1 MTMNP
6 EAKPDSARGVNEGLQ
21 NNPNSSVP
29 EHRIGE
35 VRDFGEMK
43 SYLPDDLKES
53 TLNILDEYF
62 KATLLIEEEKK
73 VKAKKKFDGLKKR
86 KPGNYKNFDEFEDKN
101 KELLSRIQMAVLG
114 YSRQN
119 HITPLQQRSVKYK

>member
-1 MTMNP
+1 MNP
-6 EAKPDSARGVNEGLQ
+6 EAKPDAARGVNEGSH
-21 NNPNSSVP
+21 NNPNLAVP

-43 SYLPDDLKES
+43 SYLPDDLKEG

-62 KATLLIEEEKK
+62 KATLLIEEKKK
-73 VKAKKKFDGLKKR
+73 VKAKKKFDGLKNR
-86 KPGNYKNFDEFEDKN
+86 KPGNYKNFNEFEDAN

-114 YSRQN
+114 YSQQN
-119 HITPLQQRSVKYK
+119 QITPLQQRQVKYK